1 MNKYEL
7 IEEINKY
14 NSIDKDTFFINKV
27 KERLNKSSKTY
38 NNELSLIVHSYKYS
52 IKELKCINDG

>member
-38 NNELSLIVHSYKYS
+38 NNELSLIINSYKYS
-52 IKELKCINDG
+52 IRELKQISK